1 MTTKLFLLIVPVLIW
16 SCKAQVQSGE
26 RPAVTV
32 SAQEQSATKP
42 SAREAEQAINELIA
56 DVRAYTLEGLRADY
70 RSQDPGRHELMLA
83 TVQDPNYRLQPE
95 LRREGGQTSE
105 WGVRVHRANAQP
117 FLSYQAIQAAATR
130 IGSDTVGT
138 PQVTAEKNRHAA
150 NQVRAGAA
158 PYVDLFVPVTFN
170 REGTKW
176 TIRRTPQLIGTLTQ
190 P

>member
-1 MTTKLFLLIVPVLIW
+1 MTMKLLLLLVPALVCG
-16 SCKAQVQSGE
+16 CKAQVQSGD
-26 RPAVTV
+26 RPTTTVTV
-32 SAQEQSATKP
+32 QEQTVAKP
-42 SAREAEQAINELIA
+42 SAREAQQALEEFIA
-56 DVRAYTLEGLRADY
+56 SVKAYTLAGLQVDY

-95 LRREGGQTSE
+95 LRSEGGQTSE

-150 NQVRAGAA
+150 DQVRAGAA